1 MLIMELVEGM
11 SLLNY
16 LKSKPNKRIDEYE
29 CKDIFGQIMRGV
41 QYCHSNSIYHRD
53 IKLENLIIDNNRK
66 VKIID
71 FGFATYSPNTKLLN
85 FFCGTPS
92 YMPPEIVQKKDYI
105 GKIKVIQGCHVDV
118 WSCGILMYTFLCGT
132 FPFKALSEKELF
144 TKISKGIFNI
154 PTYLS
159 NEAKSLLKRILVINP
174 DRRPLAGEV
183 ISLFM

>member
-105 GKIKVIQGCHVDV
+105 GIK
-118 WSCGILMYTFLCGT
+118 
-132 FPFKALSEKELF
+132 
-144 TKISKGIFNI
+144 
-154 PTYLS
+154 
-159 NEAKSLLKRILVINP
+159 
-174 DRRPLAGEV
+174 
-183 ISLFM
+183 